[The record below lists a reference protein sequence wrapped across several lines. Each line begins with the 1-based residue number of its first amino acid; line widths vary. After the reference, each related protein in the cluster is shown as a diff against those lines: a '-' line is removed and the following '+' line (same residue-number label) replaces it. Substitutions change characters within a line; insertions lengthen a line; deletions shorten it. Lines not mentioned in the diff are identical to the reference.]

1 MREGMESSRHVLLD
15 LGESGAA
22 VQIHMDARSSLPAI
36 PGAL

>member
-1 MREGMESSRHVLLD
+1 MQEGMESSLHVLLD

-22 VQIHMDARSSLPAI
+22 VQIHTDACGSLPAI

>member
-1 MREGMESSRHVLLD
+1 MLLD

-22 VQIHMDARSSLPAI
+22 VQIHTDACGSLPAI